1 MLKSVDCCADGGF
14 SSASKLVLVLIT
26 PKQMIT
32 NETTAVFQKRL
43 LVDAVSTYPT
53 AITDNPSDDLI
64 TIPVNPV
71 TRSRFAWRGPN
82 NPCTRPIKSPSL
94 SDGNTGTP
102 SAKVRTVVA
111 QIGRPRRKNLLT
123 ATR

>member
-1 MLKSVDCCADGGF
+1 MLNSLDCCANGEF

-32 NETTAVFQKRL
+32 NATTAVSQNRL

-64 TIPVNPV
+64 TIPVNPI
-71 TRSRFAWRGPN
+71 TRPRFAWRDPN

-102 SAKVRTVVA
+102 SAKVRPVVA
-111 QIGRPRRKNLLT
+111 QIGRPRRNNQL
-123 ATR
+123 AEIR